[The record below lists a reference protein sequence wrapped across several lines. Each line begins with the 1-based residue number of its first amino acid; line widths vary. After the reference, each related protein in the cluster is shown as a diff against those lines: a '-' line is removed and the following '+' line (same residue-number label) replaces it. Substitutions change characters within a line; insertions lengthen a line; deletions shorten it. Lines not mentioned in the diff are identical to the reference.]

1 MITTGSH
8 FSGYGSYLLALKR
21 LQVKHKSLFA
31 CDFDKFVKQTYL
43 ANHNT
48 DNFYHDVSD
57 TNWED
62 APYVDLFV
70 TSPPCQAFS
79 FAGLMKGIDDPRGIL
94 FTHSHKYIY
103 HKRPRFVVIENVP
116 GLVSKKFKSVFDS
129 WLKMLAVE
137 VNGCG
142 IQYGLFEER
151 FAQNCGYYVKWTT
164 LNAKDFGIPQS
175 RNRVFIVAF
184 RDKEDYD
191 NFQFPKPFPLQKRVA
206 DLLEDEVDEKYYM
219 NELHFKWIEK
229 VQIKKNKKFKDLTK
243 EEYCNTLSSSYGKKY
258 FLSHQ
263 DFFGIV
269 QRPHGSNKGHFFTN
283 GIAPLIHGNDY
294 TGNNPIL
301 VKQLNPSKE
310 SNGNQPYQHNRVYCA
325 DGCSPALTATLN
337 GREKFALKAV
347 RSENAKKERRENI
360 KNGLGDTNKFNDKSL
375 VPTELIPTITSQV
388 RKESFVLDNVKIRR
402 LTPKECSRLMGCDDD
417 FIQPCSDSQAYKQY
431 GNSIVVDVLYYLFKN
446 LLSPRF

>member
-8 FSGYGSYLLALKR
+8 FSGYGSYILALKR

-43 ANHNT
+43 ANHDT
-48 DNFYHDVSD
+48 GNFYHDVSD

-151 FAQNCGYYVKWTT
+151 FPQNCGYYVKWTT
-164 LNAKDFGIPQS
+164 LNAKDFGVPQS
-175 RNRVFIVAF
+175 RNRVFIMAF

-191 NFQFPKPFPLQKRVA
+191 NFKFPKPFPLQKRVA
-206 DLLEDEVDEKYYM
+206 DLLEDEVDEKY
-219 NELHFKWIEK
+219 FASEK
-229 VQIKKNKKFKDLTK
+229 ETKYVLSPMRLQKQYTSINSDLAVCLTHK
-243 EEYCNTLSSSYGKKY
+243 A
-258 FLSHQ
+258 
-263 DFFGIV
+263 I
-269 QRPHGSNKGHFFTN
+269 TN
-283 GIAPLIHGNDY
+283 W
-294 TGNNPIL
+294 TGNY
-301 VKQLNPSKE
+301 VSQLNPSKE
-310 SNGNQPYQHNRVYCA
+310 SNGNQPYQHNRVYDA
-325 DGCSPALTATLN
+325 NGCSPALTATLN

-446 LLSPRF
+446 LLSPHF